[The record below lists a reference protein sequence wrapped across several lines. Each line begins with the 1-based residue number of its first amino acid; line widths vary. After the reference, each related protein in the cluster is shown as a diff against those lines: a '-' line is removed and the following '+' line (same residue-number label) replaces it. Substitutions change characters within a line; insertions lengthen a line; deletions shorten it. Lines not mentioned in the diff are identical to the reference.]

1 MFDNRADAGRQL
13 ADKLRKYRGSNSIL
27 LAIPRGGVSVAYE
40 ISKQLNIPVDV
51 IIVKKVGHP
60 YNPEYALGAVGIDGT
75 FIQTA
80 HSQGVSQ
87 EYIDRMVKE
96 RQREAKERYLELR
109 GDKPPI
115 DLKGKI
121 AILVDD
127 GVATG
132 STMLM
137 AVELVK
143 EKHPEKI
150 VIAVPVAPPDTVKKL
165 KDSADEVIDLLEPQG
180 FMAIGQYYI
189 DFGQVS
195 TEEVKIMLGSL

>member
-1 MFDNRADAGRQL
+1 M
-13 ADKLRKYRGSNSIL
+13 
-27 LAIPRGGVSVAYE
+27 AIPRGGVSVAYE

-60 YNPEYALGAVGIDGT
+60 FNPEYALGAVGIGGS

-96 RQREAKERYLELR
+96 RKREAKERYLELR

-137 AVELVK
+137 AIELVK

-195 TEEVKIMLGSL
+195 TEKVKIMLESL